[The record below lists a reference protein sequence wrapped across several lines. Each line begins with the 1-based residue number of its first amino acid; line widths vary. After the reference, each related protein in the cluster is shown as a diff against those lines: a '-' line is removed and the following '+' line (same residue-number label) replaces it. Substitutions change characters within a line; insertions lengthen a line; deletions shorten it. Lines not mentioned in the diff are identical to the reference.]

1 MSETILVTGATG
13 QLGQRV
19 VHHLLE
25 TQGVAPESLILLS
38 RDPGKLS
45 DLSARGV
52 QARIGDFDDAAS
64 LGQAFDGADR
74 ILIISTDA
82 VGEPGKRLRQHLAA
96 VSAAATAGAHIAYT
110 SMLAPEPGNPVLL
123 APDHYGTEQAIKE
136 TGRPY
141 TIFRN
146 GWYQENLLM
155 TLPQAIKMG
164 TLYTSAGEG
173 RTSHIARE
181 DVARAIAASLASGST
196 ESITYQLTGPEALTA
211 TDVAALAGEV
221 AGKQIPVVNLT
232 DEQLL
237 EGIKAAGVPEGFAR
251 LLVSFDANAR
261 TGSNSLVTDDVA
273 TLSGQQPLPLRAFLE
288 SSKAALIA

>member
-1 MSETILVTGATG
+1 MSETILVTGAAG
-13 QLGQRV
+13 HLGRRV

-25 TQGVAPESLILLS
+25 TRGVSPDRLILLT
-38 RDPGKLS
+38 RDPSKLAE
-45 DLSARGV
+45 LGAKGV
-52 QARIGDFDDAAS
+52 QLRAGNFDDVVS
-64 LGQAFDGADR
+64 LGKAFEGAGR

-82 VGEPGKRLRQHLAA
+82 LDEPGKRLRQHLAA
-96 VSAAATAGAHIAYT
+96 VSAAAAAGAHIAYT
-110 SMLAPEPGNPVLL
+110 SMLAPEPGNPVLF

-164 TLYTSAGEG
+164 TIYTSAGEG
-173 RTSHIARE
+173 RTSYVARE

-196 ESITYQLTGPEALTA
+196 DSATLQLTGPEALTIA
-211 TDVAALAGEV
+211 EIADLTGEII
-221 AGKQIPVVNLT
+221 GKQVPVVNLT

-237 EGIKAAGVPEGFAR
+237 VGIKSAGVPEGFAR
-251 LLVSFDANAR
+251 LLVSFDANTRA
-261 TGSNSLVTDDVA
+261 GSNSAVTKEVES
-273 TLSGQQPLPLRAFLE
+273 LSGQPPQSVRAFLE
-288 SSKAALIA
+288 ASKPALLG